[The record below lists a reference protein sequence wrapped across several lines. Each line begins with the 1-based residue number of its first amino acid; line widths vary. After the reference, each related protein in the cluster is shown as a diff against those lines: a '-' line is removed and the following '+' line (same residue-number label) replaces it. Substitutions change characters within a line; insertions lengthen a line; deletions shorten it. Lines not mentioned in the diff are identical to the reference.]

1 MDYKSKYL
9 KYKQKYL
16 IQIGGGKIFDLSKTY
31 KYKKGELQKNLK
43 QFEKDYGN
51 NFKLK
56 YNGITI
62 DVELKKIKLP
72 SKLEFYSISY
82 DIPHRTSQLKPL
94 RIDFL
99 DITNSELNNISYIPY
114 IQKTDKFSGTD
125 LVKMCL
131 EINRILGAEKTL
143 LNDSATIICDMNG
156 SELDLSFIKLLEKD
170 KTFYMNLG
178 FDFELVK
185 SNTPYFDF
193 TDKKELDKEIDRLLK
208 NIRNIKT
215 KDIINEYEDTLD
227 LINKIIKENY
237 KEKIEILYDNS
248 FPTIHD
254 ETYDGNPDG
263 KISSIFDE
271 CKDVLGI
278 LYKYK
283 DEKYLYKILIKLF
296 KDNCYEYALLNHYI
310 LMNMRTT
317 FQYGKKNIK
326 RNYVIDLHTLRQFRH
341 HYHYSYTF

>member
-99 DITNSELNNISYIPY
+99 DITNSELNNILKLSLLILSASANP
-114 IQKTDKFSGTD
+114 IGIVCDISGIAIYPS
-125 LVKMCL
+125 VV
-131 EINRILGAEKTL
+131 
-143 LNDSATIICDMNG
+143 
-156 SELDLSFIKLLEKD
+156 
-170 KTFYMNLG
+170 YP
-178 FDFELVK
+178 V
-185 SNTPYFDF
+185 
-193 TDKKELDKEIDRLLK
+193 
-208 NIRNIKT
+208 
-215 KDIINEYEDTLD
+215 
-227 LINKIIKENY
+227 
-237 KEKIEILYDNS
+237 DNAS
-248 FPTIHD
+248 
-254 ETYDGNPDG
+254 
-263 KISSIFDE
+263 
-271 CKDVLGI
+271 
-278 LYKYK
+278 
-283 DEKYLYKILIKLF
+283 
-296 KDNCYEYALLNHYI
+296 
-310 LMNMRTT
+310 
-317 FQYGKKNIK
+317 
-326 RNYVIDLHTLRQFRH
+326 
-341 HYHYSYTF
+341 

>member
-1 MDYKSKYL
+1 MPND
-9 KYKQKYL
+9 
-16 IQIGGGKIFDLSKTY
+16 T
-31 KYKKGELQKNLK
+31 
-43 QFEKDYGN
+43 
-51 NFKLK
+51 
-56 YNGITI
+56 
-62 DVELKKIKLP
+62 
-72 SKLEFYSISY
+72 EFYRLIY
-82 DIPHRTSQLKPL
+82 DIPHRTNVLTPL
-94 RIDFL
+94 IIDFI
-99 DITNSELNNISYIPY
+99 DIESAKKNNNSYLSTMHRTEKL
-114 IQKTDKFSGTD
+114 SGSD
-125 LVKMCL
+125 LVNICIEL
-131 EINRILGAEKTL
+131 NRILGAKKILVGDGAKITCEK
-143 LNDSATIICDMNG
+143 NNQK
-156 SELDLSFIKLLEKD
+156 LDLSLLKLIEKS

-178 FDFELVK
+178 FDFEI
-185 SNTPYFDF
+185 SNHQMPYYRFD
-193 TDKKELDKEIDRLLK
+193 DKDKLKKEIERLLK